1 MGCFPTKRGKQKT
14 HAKRKKYHFMKSIAI
29 IYGSSTEHTKD
40 AAERM
45 AELLADYSP
54 TLSDIYDGDE
64 EPFLTHD
71 VLILG
76 VSTWGVQDLQDD
88 WNDFY
93 PKLEKLDLKGKTVAL
108 FGLGDASIYPS
119 SYVDAMGILY
129 EILAEKGVT
138 FIGEIPTDGYD
149 FEYSRAVVD
158 DKFVGL
164 PLDDDYEPE
173 LTEER
178 IINWIELLKPH
189 LQ

>member
-1 MGCFPTKRGKQKT
+1 MGKAGTKQKKN
-14 HAKRKKYHFMKSIAI
+14 KRMKSIAI
-29 IYGSSTEHTKD
+29 IYGSSTEHTKN
-40 AAERM
+40 AAEKM
-45 AELLADYSP
+45 AELLADYTP
-54 TLSDIYDGDE
+54 TLVDIYDGDE

-93 PKLEKLDLKGKTVAL
+93 PKLEKLDLTGKSVAL

-138 FIGEIPTDGYD
+138 FIGQVPTDGYD

-178 IINWIELLKPH
+178 IINWIEQLKPH

>member
-1 MGCFPTKRGKQKT
+1 
-14 HAKRKKYHFMKSIAI
+14 MKSIAI
-29 IYGSSTEHTKD
+29 IYGSSTEHTKN
-40 AAERM
+40 AAVKI

-54 TLSDIYDGDE
+54 TLVDIYDGDE

-71 VLILG
+71 ILILG

-93 PKLEKLDLKGKTVAL
+93 PKFEKLDLSGKTIAI

-119 SYVDAMGILY
+119 SYVDAIGILY
-129 EILAEKGVT
+129 EIVLKKGATV
-138 FIGEIPTDGYD
+138 IGEVSPDGYD
-149 FEYSRAVVD
+149 FEYSRALKNG
-158 DKFVGL
+158 KFVGL

-178 IINWIELLKPH
+178 IANWVETLKPYFE
-189 LQ
+189 

>member
-1 MGCFPTKRGKQKT
+1 
-14 HAKRKKYHFMKSIAI
+14 MKSLAI

-54 TLSDIYDGDE
+54 TLVDIYDGDD
-64 EPFLTHD
+64 EPFKTHD

-93 PKLEKLDLKGKTVAL
+93 PKLEQMDLSGKTIAL
-108 FGLGDASIYPS
+108 FGMGDASIYPS
-119 SYVDAMGILY
+119 SFVDAIGILY
-129 EILAEKGVT
+129 EIIIKQGATVVGKVSPE
-138 FIGEIPTDGYD
+138 GYD
-149 FEYSRAVVD
+149 FEYSRALVD
-158 DKFVGL
+158 GEFVGL

-178 IINWIELLKPH
+178 IVNWVEQLKPF
-189 LQ
+189 LA

>member
-1 MGCFPTKRGKQKT
+1 
-14 HAKRKKYHFMKSIAI
+14 MKSIAI
-29 IYGSSTEHTKD
+29 IYGSSTEHTKN
-40 AAERM
+40 AAERI

-54 TLSDIYDGDE
+54 TLVDIYDGDE
-64 EPFLTHD
+64 EPFISHD

-76 VSTWGVQDLQDD
+76 ASTWGVQDLQDD

-93 PKLEKLDLKGKTVAL
+93 PKLEKLDLTGKTVAL

-129 EILAEKGVT
+129 EIVSKRGATIV
-138 FIGEIPTDGYD
+138 GEVSPEGYD
-149 FEYSRAVVD
+149 FEYSRAFKD
-158 DKFVGL
+158 GKFVGL

-178 IINWIELLKPH
+178 ISNWVEALKPY
-189 LQ
+189 LK

>member
-1 MGCFPTKRGKQKT
+1 
-14 HAKRKKYHFMKSIAI
+14 MKSIAI
-29 IYGSSTEHTKD
+29 IYGSSTEHTKN

-64 EPFLTHD
+64 EPFLEHD

-93 PKLEKLDLKGKTVAL
+93 PKLEKLDLTGKTVAL

-119 SYVDAMGILY
+119 SFVDAIGILY
-129 EILAEKGVT
+129 ELLQDKGVT
-138 FIGEIPTDGYD
+138 FSPPRLPQADQTRP
-149 FEYSRAVVD
+149 SRSAAGRFCPAYAGSGRSRHRWCSYVRGPCVVD
-158 DKFVGL
+158 QKDR
-164 PLDDDYEPE
+164 EA
-173 LTEER
+173 
-178 IINWIELLKPH
+178 
-189 LQ
+189 

>member
-1 MGCFPTKRGKQKT
+1 
-14 HAKRKKYHFMKSIAI
+14 MKSIAI
-29 IYGSSTEHTKD
+29 IYGSSTEHTKN
-40 AAERM
+40 AAEKI

-54 TLSDIYDGDE
+54 TLADIYEGDE
-64 EPFLTHD
+64 TPFLTHD

-93 PKLEKLDLKGKTVAL
+93 PKLEKLDLSGKTIAL

-129 EILAEKGVT
+129 EIVIQKGATV
-138 FIGEIPTDGYD
+138 IGEVSPEGYD
-149 FEYSRAVVD
+149 FEYSRALKD

-164 PLDDDYEPE
+164 PLDDDYEPD

-178 IINWIELLKPH
+178 IINWVETLKPYFE
-189 LQ
+189 

>member
-1 MGCFPTKRGKQKT
+1 
-14 HAKRKKYHFMKSIAI
+14 MKSIAI
-29 IYGSSTEHTKD
+29 IYGSSTEHTKN
-40 AAERM
+40 AAEKM

-64 EPFLTHD
+64 TPFLTHD
-71 VLILG
+71 VLIMG

-93 PKLEKLDLKGKTVAL
+93 PKLEKLDLTGKTVAL

-129 EILAEKGVT
+129 EIVIQKGATV
-138 FIGEIPTDGYD
+138 IGEVSPEGYD
-149 FEYSRAVVD
+149 FEYSRALKEG
-158 DKFVGL
+158 KFVGL

-178 IINWIELLKPH
+178 IINWLETLKPYFE
-189 LQ
+189 

>member
-1 MGCFPTKRGKQKT
+1 
-14 HAKRKKYHFMKSIAI
+14 MKSIAI
-29 IYGSSTEHTKD
+29 IYGSSTEHTKN
-40 AAERM
+40 AAEKI

-93 PKLEKLDLKGKTVAL
+93 PKLEKLDLSGKTIAL

-119 SYVDAMGILY
+119 SYVDALGILY
-129 EILAEKGVT
+129 EMVSQKGATV
-138 FIGEIPTDGYD
+138 IGEVSPEGYD
-149 FEYSRAVVD
+149 FEYSRALKD
-158 DKFVGL
+158 GKFVGL
-164 PLDDDYEPE
+164 PLDDDYEPD

-178 IINWIELLKPH
+178 IINWVETLKPY
-189 LQ
+189 LE

>member
-1 MGCFPTKRGKQKT
+1 
-14 HAKRKKYHFMKSIAI
+14 MKSIAI
-29 IYGSSTEHTKD
+29 IYGSSTEHTKN
-40 AAERM
+40 AAEKI

-54 TLSDIYDGDE
+54 TLADIYEGDE
-64 EPFLTHD
+64 TPFLTHE

-93 PKLEKLDLKGKTVAL
+93 PKLEKLDLSGKTIAL

-129 EILAEKGVT
+129 EIVVQKGATV
-138 FIGEIPTDGYD
+138 IGEVSPEGYD
-149 FEYSRAVVD
+149 FEYSRALKN

-164 PLDDDYEPE
+164 PLDDDYEPD
-173 LTEER
+173 LTEGR
-178 IINWIELLKPH
+178 IINWVETLKPY
-189 LQ
+189 LE

>member
-1 MGCFPTKRGKQKT
+1 
-14 HAKRKKYHFMKSIAI
+14 MKSIAI
-29 IYGSSTEHTKD
+29 IYGSSTEHTKN
-40 AAERM
+40 AAERI

-54 TLSDIYDGDE
+54 TLVDIYDGDE
-64 EPFLTHD
+64 SPFLTHD

-93 PKLEKLDLKGKTVAL
+93 PKLEKLDLSGKTVAL

-129 EILAEKGVT
+129 EIIIQKGATV
-138 FIGEIPTDGYD
+138 IGEVSPDGYD
-149 FEYSRAVVD
+149 FEFSRAFKEG
-158 DKFVGL
+158 KFVGL
-164 PLDDDYEPE
+164 PLDDDYEPD

-178 IINWIELLKPH
+178 IVNWVEKLKPY
-189 LQ
+189 LK